1 MGKGAGQIGEVQAE
15 NNEGWWKQTGKKE
28 VLNYK
33 ISLQIPIILLNCLLK
48 HFETELLTQEL
59 WLYWRYHWLWLYW
72 RYHCHCVEYFEKQT
86 ETGITR
92 V

>member
-1 MGKGAGQIGEVQAE
+1 MGKGAAQIGEVQAE

-28 VLNYK
+28 VLNYRT
-33 ISLQIPIILLNCLLK
+33 SLQIPMILLNCLLK

-59 WLYWRYHWLWLYW
+59 WLYWRF
-72 RYHCHCVEYFEKQT
+72 HCHCVEYFEKQT
-86 ETGITR
+86 ETGITW